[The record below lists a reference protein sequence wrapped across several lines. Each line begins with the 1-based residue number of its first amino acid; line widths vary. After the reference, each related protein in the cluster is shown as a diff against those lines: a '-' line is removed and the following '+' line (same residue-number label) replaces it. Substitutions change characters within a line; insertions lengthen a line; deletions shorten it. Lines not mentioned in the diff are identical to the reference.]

1 MKTKPTDLDKSR
13 DIHPR
18 IILTS
23 LKNTNNI
30 QYHHS
35 LPISSIYN
43 ARHKLKKSSFQ
54 LEHQHKQSSNIIH
67 ATIHST
73 NNKSSNAKEP
83 VFSIRLSKDLPSLD
97 HRDKPIINRNSIKSL
112 TNISLHQQSSSPPQI
127 QNILPTK
134 TYEQER
140 ISTINNY
147 SFVKTNETDFKS
159 LYKQKRIKNKKR
171 RYFKSICLPCSPLCL
186 CLWLFCLLLLAIGI
200 AALLVALITMFN
212 STTTTTILVTTT
224 TSTTTTTDTTTT
236 TTSTSSTTTTT
247 TSTTTTTTTT
257 PCDRFPTE
265 TTYSTGSGSHPYYVS
280 VGNVDGDGDR
290 DIVAANYGSGN
301 VSVFLNIGNGTF
313 APQVTYSAG
322 NGSQL
327 WSVALADV
335 DGDGKLDII
344 VPNYTANNI
353 GVFLNSGTGTF
364 AAQVTYPSGVNP
376 ISVAAS
382 DVNGD
387 SKPDII
393 VANAG
398 AGTVGVFLNSGTGTF
413 GAQVAYSTLT
423 FLKTLTVADVNGDG
437 KNDIIVT
444 NFNVNNVGVLLNAGT
459 GTFAAQ
465 VTYAT
470 DAYPYA
476 VTTGDVDGNGKLD
489 IIVTN
494 YLANVGI
501 LINNGTGTFGAQIT
515 YSTDSYAMSVATAD
529 IDGDSTLD
537 IIVGNYISCDV
548 SVLLNTGTGTF
559 DNQTTYS
566 TGIGSNPLSV
576 AAVDLNGD
584 NKPDIIVANSH
595 ADNVGV
601 FLNNC

>member
-1 MKTKPTDLDKSR
+1 MKIKRTDFNKSR
-13 DIHPR
+13 DTHPR
-18 IILTS
+18 IILAS
-23 LKNTNNI
+23 LRNTHNI
-30 QYHHS
+30 SYHHS
-35 LPISSIYN
+35 LPISSVYN
-43 ARHKLKKSSFQ
+43 GRPKLQKSSFQ
-54 LEHQHKQSSNIIH
+54 IQHPHSLLKDRRSSNIIH

-73 NNKSSNAKEP
+73 NNKSFNTKETLFSN
-83 VFSIRLSKDLPSLD
+83 SKNLPSLYQQ
-97 HRDKPIINRNSIKSL
+97 DKPIINRNSIKSL
-112 TNISLHQQSSSPPQI
+112 TNISPHYQSSPQSHI
-127 QNILPTK
+127 NKETNYNLLENLSQENILPTS
-134 TYEQER
+134 TYDKER
-140 ISTINNY
+140 ISTVNNY
-147 SFVKTNETDFKS
+147 SLVKTNETEGTNFKIFQEQ
-159 LYKQKRIKNKKR
+159 KQIKNKKR
-171 RYFKSICLPCSPLCL
+171 GYFKSICLSCSPLCL
-186 CLWLFCLLLLAIGI
+186 CLSLFCLLLLAIGI
-200 AALLVALITMFN
+200 AALLVALITMFK
-212 STTTTTILVTTT
+212 STTTTTTTLVTTT
-224 TSTTTTTDTTTT
+224 TTSATSTTE
-236 TTSTSSTTTTT
+236 TTTT
-247 TSTTTTTTTT
+247 TSTTTTTTTA
-257 PCDRFPTE
+257 PCDRYSTE
-265 TTYSTGSGSHPYYVS
+265 TTYSTGSNSTPYYIA
-280 VGNVDGDGDR
+280 VGDVDGDGDR

-301 VSVFLNIGNGTF
+301 VSVFLNIGNGAF

-364 AAQVTYPSGVNP
+364 AAQVV
-376 ISVAAS
+376 
-382 DVNGD
+382 
-387 SKPDII
+387 
-393 VANAG
+393 
-398 AGTVGVFLNSGTGTF
+398 
-413 GAQVAYSTLT
+413 YSTLT

-444 NFNVNNVGVLLNAGT
+444 NFNVNNVGVLLNTGT

-501 LINNGTGTFGAQIT
+501 LINNGTGTFGAQMT

-559 DNQTTYS
+559 NNQTTYS

>member
-1 MKTKPTDLDKSR
+1 MKIKPTDFNKSR
-13 DIHPR
+13 DTHPR
-18 IILTS
+18 IILAS
-23 LKNTNNI
+23 LRNTHNI
-30 QYHHS
+30 SYHDS
-35 LPISSIYN
+35 LPISSVYN
-43 ARHKLKKSSFQ
+43 GRHKLQKSSFQ
-54 LEHQHKQSSNIIH
+54 IQHPHSLSKHKRSSNIIH

-73 NNKSSNAKEP
+73 NNKSFNAKETL
-83 VFSIRLSKDLPSLD
+83 FSNSKNIPSLYQ
-97 HRDKPIINRNSIKSL
+97 RDKPIINRNSIKSL
-112 TNISLHQQSSSPPQI
+112 TNISPHYQSLPQENLS
-127 QNILPTK
+127 QENILPTS
-134 TYEQER
+134 TYDKKR
-140 ISTINNY
+140 ISTVNNY
-147 SFVKTNETDFKS
+147 SFVKTNETEGTNFKIFQ
-159 LYKQKRIKNKKR
+159 KQKQIKNKKR
-171 RYFKSICLPCSPLCL
+171 GYFKSICLSCSPLCL
-186 CLWLFCLLLLAIGI
+186 CLSLFCLLLLAIGI
-200 AALLVALITMFN
+200 AALLVALITMFK
-212 STTTTTILVTTT
+212 STTTTTTLVTTT
-224 TSTTTTTDTTTT
+224 TTSATSTTE
-236 TTSTSSTTTTT
+236 T

-265 TTYSTGSGSHPYYVS
+265 TTYSTGSNSTPYYIA
-280 VGNVDGDGDR
+280 VGDVDGDGDR

-376 ISVAAS
+376 IFVAAS

-444 NFNVNNVGVLLNAGT
+444 NFNVNNVGVLLNTGT

-465 VTYAT
+465 VIYAT

-559 DNQTTYS
+559 NNQTTYS